1 MGFSLHQP
9 MQNAVRR
16 PHHLARRMR
25 PFHPREITDL
35 ALYMDPELGV
45 NDQTAYVE
53 DVSTWVDQSDNAL
66 SFSQGSAGN
75 KPHLVIRGT
84 DYLRKQPHVLFFKD
98 DSMHVDGSDVAHETL
113 FSNTHG
119 MTIFWVGNVTS
130 DSGQFVTK
138 YDAGNQQREFYIDQ
152 KQFIASEALHPYAS
166 GNKAAIS
173 VATGKQIIVGRWKPA
188 AETRITRYQGG
199 ATTATASSAA
209 TDMADGSE
217 PGRLGNYDGGSYDD
231 SIWGICLI
239 YKRALGLGE
248 QSRVVEFLASLYG
261 VLGVTVKN

>member
-1 MGFSLHQP
+1 
-9 MQNAVRR
+9 
-16 PHHLARRMR
+16 
-25 PFHPREITDL
+25 
-35 ALYMDPELGV
+35 MDPELGV
-45 NDQTAYVE
+45 TASGQ
-53 DVSTWVDQSDNAL
+53 DVSPWVDQSDNAL
-66 SFSQGSAGN
+66 SFSQGTAGN
-75 KPHLVIRGT
+75 KPHFSDRGT
-84 DYLRKQPHVLFFKD
+84 AYLNKNPYMLFLET
-98 DSMHVDGSDVAHETL
+98 SEMHLDGSDVTHETL

-138 YDAGNQQREFYIDQ
+138 YDASNQQREFYIDQ

-166 GNKAAIS
+166 GNKAAIT
-173 VATGKQIIVGRWKPA
+173 VAENSKQIIVGRWKPA
-188 AETRITRYQGG
+188 TETRITRYQGG

-217 PGRLGNYDGGSYDD
+217 PVRLGNYDGGSYDN
-231 SIWGICLI
+231 SVWGICLI

-261 VLGVTVKN
+261 VLGVTVKE

>member
-9 MQNAVRR
+9 MQHAVRR

-25 PFHPREITDL
+25 PFHPRDIADL

-45 NDQTAYVE
+45 TASGQ
-53 DVSTWVDQSDNAL
+53 DVSPWVDQSDNAL
-66 SFSQGSAGN
+66 SFSQGTASN
-75 KPHLVIRGT
+75 KPHFFERGAT
-84 DYLRKQPHVLFFKD
+84 SFLRKQPQVSFVETA
-98 DSMHVDGSDVAHETL
+98 SMHLDGSDVTHEML
-113 FSNTHG
+113 YSNTHG
-119 MTIFWVGNVTS
+119 MTIFWAGYVA
-130 DSGQFVTK
+130 DDEGQFVTK
-138 YDAGNQQREFYIDQ
+138 YDASNQQREFYIDQ

-166 GNKAAIS
+166 GNKAAIT
-173 VATGKQIIVGRWKPA
+173 VAENSKQIIVGRWKPA

-217 PGRLGNYDGGSYDD
+217 PVRLGNYDGGSYDD

-239 YKRALGLGE
+239 YRRALGLGE